1 MLYLYY
7 PCLFYGDLP
16 VHSPSTQRKC
26 LLFSPKIEVEMPP
39 YEIKI
44 KGKNIKKKKWWAGVI
59 MT

>member
-16 VHSPSTQRKC
+16 VHSPSIERKC
-26 LLFSPKIEVEMPP
+26 LLSSPKIEVEMPP

-44 KGKNIKKKKWWAGVI
+44 KGKNIKKKNGGQG
-59 MT
+59 